1 MSFSSESQNP
11 TQPMNV
17 GNVVSAGI
25 HLYTNRFRQ
34 YFMVALKSTL
44 WVLLPIVLLGILVG
58 WLATARNTAILGLLI
73 PAGLLLLLY
82 GVGQYLVGSATIARL
97 AFAELSSQPE
107 TTKQATRFT
116 SSRLWSFWL
125 IGIIVSLIYFI
136 LSLAVMIIVF
146 LLFYALFA
154 AAGGLTASAGDL
166 ETFLSNNPALIL
178 LAILLTFGIISGVA
192 LLLTWLGARFAIVE
206 LPLAIETEITALR
219 SVRRSWSLTKGNSWR
234 IVLILLITF
243 LITLPI
249 YGVLQVVVT
258 ILQGVSSFL
267 MSSDTNASVLGI
279 LLLFISYLFS
289 LAISILLL
297 PLWQSIKA
305 VIYYDLR
312 TRREGLGLALRDREE

>member
-1 MSFSSESQNP
+1 MSFSFESQNP
-11 TQPMNV
+11 AQPMNV

-34 YFMVALKSTL
+34 YFMVALKATL

-58 WLATARNTAILGLLI
+58 WLATERNTAVLGLLI
-73 PAGLLLLLY
+73 PAGLLLFLY

-97 AFAELSSQPE
+97 AFAELRGQPE
-107 TTKQATRFT
+107 TTKQAIRFT

-125 IGIIVSLIYFI
+125 IVIVVLLIYLI
-136 LSLAVMIIVF
+136 LSLAVTVIVS

-154 AAGGLTASAGDL
+154 AGGLVASLGNL
-166 ETFLSNNPALIL
+166 EIFLNNNPALIL
-178 LAILLTFGIISGVA
+178 LAVLLILGISAVLGV
-192 LLLTWLGARFAIVE
+192 LFTWLGARFSIVE
-206 LPLAIETEITALR
+206 LPLAIETETTALR
-219 SVRRSWSLTKGNSWR
+219 SVRRSWSLTKGNGWR

-258 ILQGVSSFL
+258 ILQGVSGFL
-267 MSSDTNASVLGI
+267 MSSNTNASGFGI